1 MLAASKLGSNVPPNN
16 LQAAPVMAL
25 TGITP
30 NQLKK
35 ILAIGALKSQPAQ
48 ISQQHTARLQCRRH
62 PFLIAIKDL
71 CGSAGVDSNART
83 GVESSLQIGELK
95 VSGRDPD
102 ETSCS
107 PKYGIE
113 IKHQNKDQTRRD
125 EQSS

>member
-1 MLAASKLGSNVPPNN
+1 MPPNN
-16 LQAAPVMAL
+16 LQASPVIAL

-48 ISQQHTARLQCRRH
+48 ISQQHAARLQCRGH

-71 CGSAGVDSNART
+71 CSSAGVNSNART
-83 GVESSLQIGELK
+83 GVESSLQIGEFK
-95 VSGRDPD
+95 VPGRDPD
-102 ETSCS
+102 ETSRS
-107 PKYGIE
+107 PKYGVE

-125 EQSS
+125 EQSA